1 MHMYYS
7 YISSIYICWKFKN
20 YNSQGAIIDG
30 VWSVS
35 SRKQLHR
42 RSTKHERRK
51 PRSVAS
57 GVQLYGAPLHRPLVT
72 DFIPSNPGFFFLLLF
87 LFFLAIYKHNSL
99 ILSLREKRY
108 LMLGTARNGGVRHV
122 GDDARWAR
130 GDPNKRLACSGGQW
144 CCKLWDGS
152 VSAEPAMTPR
162 FCESESIYIYIYRG
176 FNGSDDY
183 QMMHIKRYIIV
194 LMKVLY
200 ESSGEERR
208 RRRRRFCMK
217 IYQNFGCYV
226 HNSRLIWSISPS
238 K

>member
-1 MHMYYS
+1 MLEIQKLQFTGS
-7 YISSIYICWKFKN
+7 Y
-20 YNSQGAIIDG
+20 
-30 VWSVS
+30 
-35 SRKQLHR
+35 HR
-42 RSTKHERRK
+42 RCMIRFLKEAAPPPIHEAWATETSQRGLRGTALRGTT
-51 PRSVAS
+51 PPPSCHR
-57 GVQLYGAPLHRPLVT
+57 LYSLKSR
-72 DFIPSNPGFFFLLLF
+72 FFFFLLF